1 MMISLT
7 GSNLGRWIMTSEDI
21 NKWIGCDQCGS
32 AQAMYLIKLMDGELA
47 FCGHHFNKNKEALD
61 KKAYEI
67 IQLNKT
73 EEVPQL
79 EKEEV

>member
-7 GSNLGRWIMTSEDI
+7 ESNLGRWTMTSEDL
-21 NKWIGCDQCGS
+21 NPWIGCDQCSS
-32 AQAMYLIKLMDGELA
+32 AQAMYLVKLLDGELA
-47 FCGHHFNKNKEALD
+47 FCGHHYNKNKEALD

>member
-32 AQAMYLIKLMDGELA
+32 AQAMYLVKLMDGELA
-47 FCGHHFNKNKEALD
+47 FCGHHYNKNKEALD
-61 KKAYEI
+61 KVTYEI
-67 IQLNKT
+67 VQLNKIEEIPQLT
-73 EEVPQL
+73 EERI
-79 EKEEV
+79 

>member
-1 MMISLT
+1 MMILLT
-7 GSNLGRWIMTSEDI
+7 AQNLERQTMTSEDL

-61 KKAYEI
+61 KVAYEI
-67 IQLNKT
+67 IQLNKI
-73 EEVPQL
+73 EEAPQL

>member
-1 MMISLT
+1 
-7 GSNLGRWIMTSEDI
+7 MTTEDL

-32 AQAMYLIKLMDGELA
+32 AQAMYLIKLLDGELA
-47 FCGHHFNKNKEALD
+47 FCGHHYNKNKEALD

-73 EEVPQL
+73 EETLQL
-79 EKEEV
+79 EKAE